1 MLFTTGY
8 ARNAIV
14 HDGRLDAG
22 VQLITKP
29 FTYASL
35 SGKIRDMLDARAAP
49 PRILVVEDEDLI
61 QMLLSGQLEDMG
73 FEAEIAATAA
83 AAKSKL
89 ALLHGQVDAVIVD
102 LGLPDATGE
111 SLVREAARG
120 VSRAADCD
128 LQRL

>member
-1 MLFTTGY
+1 M
-8 ARNAIV
+8 
-14 HDGRLDAG
+14 HDGRLDPG

-73 FEAEIAATAA
+73 FEAEIAA
-83 AAKSKL
+83 L
-89 ALLHGQVDAVIVD
+89 
-102 LGLPDATGE
+102 
-111 SLVREAARG
+111 RRRR
-120 VSRAADCD
+120 RASWRCCTVKWT
-128 LQRL
+128 Q